1 MTPADSD
8 LEARIANAALRLCTA
23 TTPKARREAWDTLRT
38 LHGQRSADQV
48 RRMERERGLVA

>member
-1 MTPADSD
+1 MTPADTD

-38 LHGQRSADQV
+38 LHGQRSEDQI
-48 RRMERERGLVA
+48 RHMERERGLAA